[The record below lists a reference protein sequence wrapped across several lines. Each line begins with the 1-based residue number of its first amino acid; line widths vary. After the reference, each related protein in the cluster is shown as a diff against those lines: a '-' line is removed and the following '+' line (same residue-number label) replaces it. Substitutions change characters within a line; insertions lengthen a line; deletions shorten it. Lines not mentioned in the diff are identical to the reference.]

1 MLESLFFSL
10 NFVHPLMEWAL
21 LGLGGWVLYLGINA
35 KKVRTGTSEQRKALV
50 SGKFAQRHFLWGSL
64 FLAAMVVGNLGGMV
78 VTYINNEKLF
88 VDAHLVVGLLMS
100 GMSAVGAALSP
111 LMLRGSQAAR
121 QIHVA
126 IGMSMLSLFLWQA
139 FTGMEIL
146 NKIVGLD

>member
-1 MLESLFFSL
+1 
-10 NFVHPLMEWAL
+10 
-21 LGLGGWVLYLGINA
+21 
-35 KKVRTGTSEQRKALV
+35 
-50 SGKFAQRHFLWGSL
+50 
-64 FLAAMVVGNLGGMV
+64 
-78 VTYINNEKLF
+78 
-88 VDAHLVVGLLMS
+88 MS
-100 GMSAVGAALSP
+100 GMAAVGAALSP